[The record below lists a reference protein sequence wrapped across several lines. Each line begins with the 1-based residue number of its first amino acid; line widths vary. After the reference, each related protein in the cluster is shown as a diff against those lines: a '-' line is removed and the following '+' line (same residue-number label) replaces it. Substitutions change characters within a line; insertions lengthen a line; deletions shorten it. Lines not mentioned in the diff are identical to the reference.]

1 MAFYHKDIDAL
12 FIHVPKAYGSSISN
26 ALVRSGFKKISSTD
40 TMSFKK
46 GTLEYIFDKHK
57 ENPDIPLDLE
67 KTFIFSFIREPYSR
81 FKSGLHYSK
90 LSYPSIQEKTYNRF
104 QYWHSLMSQ
113 KQHLKHPSTTT
124 LDHMNYIGLCDQIDE
139 EWKHLENMLKQR
151 GLKRNL
157 APLQHRNKTKELHNL
172 QASDDELDTYCKA
185 SCSEDFQLYNELK
198 QQRYPISTEI
208 QNEII
213 LHPIPDVVE
222 HVDSGARI
230 YQLHWIGRF
239 GNRIFQYAFINEWA
253 RRNKGHGYLPSYW
266 EGTTLFKKSPHCSVV
281 EDDTFRCAIN
291 QTGKF
296 DNITFRK
303 EALERFNKRTNQNI
317 EFRDTRCFQD
327 RKHVAFDDLNSMY
340 IRKLLQE
347 MDPEHLRELFEF
359 SDEVKATPVYQD
371 IIKEKG
377 KYIVAHLRR
386 GDISR
391 KNYKGAHSMVT
402 KESYYRAFEQFG
414 DSSENIIWLSDNKQE
429 RTNKPYMFSKD
440 YYNCSVGHQW
450 KYPRGEKKQN
460 KDIIFDFLPELLLL
474 VFAKKIYRANSSFS
488 WFGSFLSDAIVYSPI
503 VKPKTPECKGKFFE
517 IDTDF
522 ARNNCEPFM
531 GSREEGFQEIYF
543 GDNRV

>member
-12 FIHVPKAYGSSISN
+12 FIHVPKSYGSSIAF
-26 ALVRSGFKKISSTD
+26 ALVKSGFKKISSTD
-40 TMSFKK
+40 TMSFKI

-57 ENPDIPLDLE
+57 NNPDIPLDLQ
-67 KTFIFSFIREPYSR
+67 KTFIFSFIREPQSR
-81 FKSGLHYSK
+81 FKSGLNYSK
-90 LSYPSIQEKTYNRF
+90 LSYKSIQENKYNRF
-104 QYWHSLMSQ
+104 QYWHSLMTQ
-113 KQHLKHPSTTT
+113 KQHLKHPETTT
-124 LDHMNYIGLCDQIDE
+124 LDHINFIGLCDHIKE
-139 EWKHLENMLKQR
+139 EWSTLEKFLKQR
-151 GLKRNL
+151 GLKKSL
-157 APLQHRNKTKELHNL
+157 QPLQHRNKTKEFHNI
-172 QASDDELDTYCKA
+172 QVSDKEIVTYCED
-185 SCSEDFQLYNELK
+185 SFSEDFQLYNELIQK
-198 QQRYPISTEI
+198 RLPIS
-208 QNEII
+208 NETI
-213 LHPIPDVVE
+213 LHEIPDIIE
-222 HVDSGARI
+222 HIDSGARI

-239 GNRIFQYAFINEWA
+239 GNRIFQYAFINDWA
-253 RRNKGHGYLPSYW
+253 RRNNGHAYLPSNW
-266 EGTTLFKKSPHCSVV
+266 EGTTLFKTSPYSSVV

-303 EALERFNKRTNQNI
+303 EALERFNKRTNQSI

-340 IRKLLQE
+340 IRSILQD
-347 MDPEHLRELFEF
+347 MDPQHIRKVFEF

-386 GDISR
+386 GDISQ
-391 KNYKGAHSMVT
+391 KNYSGAHSMVT
-402 KESYYRAFEQFG
+402 KDSYYKAFEKFG
-414 DSSENIIWLSDNKQE
+414 DSSEHIIWLSDDKKE

-460 KDIIFDFLPELLLL
+460 KDILFDFLPELLLL

-488 WFGSFLSDAIVYSPI
+488 WFGSFLSDAIIYSPI

-517 IDTDF
+517 IDTEF
-522 ARNNCEPFM
+522 ACNNCEPFM

-543 GDNRV
+543 GKTRV